1 MGSIARGPLWAAT
14 SPYPL
19 GGRRSWPP
27 DTSYVRS
34 SLATA
39 TQPLAPAELGTIGA
53 SCAHV
58 FIARQPLTIP
68 VLLLVAAIGQTLS
81 ATVPDAADDSIR
93 QFLAQDGAQPSYRA
107 VRRLEAENGS
117 RTGWLEA
124 LTEYSQETG
133 FRYEVTTE
141 GGSSYIRSK
150 VLRAVLDGE
159 QEVIAQGEAARS
171 ALARANYTFQ
181 TNGVDAKGLANILLS
196 PRRKERVL
204 VSGMMFL
211 QRDGGLVRLE
221 GRLAKSPSFWVKHVD
236 IVRSYERING
246 ATVPVTLESNA
257 ELRML
262 GAATLRMT
270 YTYSEID
277 GHPIGPAASRVGG

>member
-1 MGSIARGPLWAAT
+1 MPESSDPT
-14 SPYPL
+14 S
-19 GGRRSWPP
+19 G
-27 DTSYVRS
+27 
-34 SLATA
+34 
-39 TQPLAPAELGTIGA
+39 PAEIGTIGA
-53 SCAHV
+53 LSVHV

-68 VLLLVAAIGQTLS
+68 VLLLASVVGQTLS
-81 ATVPDAADDSIR
+81 ATVPDTADDSIR
-93 QFLAQDGAQPSYRA
+93 QFLAQDVARPSYRA

-159 QEVIAQGEAARS
+159 QEVIAQGEAAGS

-181 TNGVDAKGLANILLS
+181 TNGVDAEGLANILLS

-204 VSGMMFL
+204 VSGTMFL
-211 QRDGGLVRLE
+211 QRDGRLVRLQ
-221 GRLAKSPSFWVKHVD
+221 GRLAKSPSFWIKYVD

-246 ATVPVTLESNA
+246 AIVPVTLESNA
-257 ELRML
+257 ELRVL
-262 GAATLRMT
+262 GPATLRMT
-270 YTYSEID
+270 YKYSEID
-277 GHPIGPAASRVGG
+277 GHPIGPAPSRVRG

>member
-1 MGSIARGPLWAAT
+1 MASRHVPRLIVSCNSDPT
-14 SPYPL
+14 S
-19 GGRRSWPP
+19 G
-27 DTSYVRS
+27 
-34 SLATA
+34 
-39 TQPLAPAELGTIGA
+39 PAELGMIGA
-53 SCAHV
+53 LCAHV
-58 FIARQPLTIP
+58 FFARQPRTIP
-68 VLLLVAAIGQTLS
+68 VLLLVAAVGQTLS

-93 QFLAQDGAQPSYRA
+93 QFLAQDVAQPSYRA
-107 VRRLEAENGS
+107 VRRLDAENGS

-133 FRYEVTTE
+133 FRYEVMTE

-181 TNGVDAKGLANILLS
+181 TNGVDATGLANILLS

-204 VSGMMFL
+204 VSGTMFL

-221 GRLAKSPSFWVKHVD
+221 GRLAQSPSFWVKHVD

-246 ATVPVTLESNA
+246 AVVPVALESNA
-257 ELRML
+257 QLRML

-277 GHPIGPAASRVGG
+277 GHPIGPVPSRVGG